1 MLRRLSFFAPAA
13 LLVVTLLSWRQHS
26 LLLDTN
32 RRARELSTRTW
43 ESQPPRFPLQSISV
57 PWIAPVEISPL
68 ALFEPGNGPW
78 QGTAFY
84 LQLGYLARAQ
94 DQTGYDYFAAGRQPE
109 LNPAYLL
116 RILIPVFAIFIA
128 WRRQAKGRAAPVL
141 PQIRELLEVLAPSFA
156 LVFLLSAILG
166 FPYLSGEGAL
176 RYLLLLASYIFYA
189 VAVMAVTACGFRLFS
204 RPSAAAATL
213 AFFWLLNIGL
223 ARPVSLSLAAIWQP
237 LPRLEEFLRL
247 LDQETRNGYLGADP
261 REDRERRYVAEALRD
276 YKVKTIKELPVNL
289 SAILLQR
296 EERHQREVYNRRLQE
311 LRGRFEAQNTVE
323 NALAFVFPQIA
334 IEIASASLAAT
345 DSPSEQYQLAAA
357 DAYWDRLVAKVYTD
371 VVRGSGPEGM
381 MKSAGPDY
389 WKQFPRFS
397 NALPPL
403 PFATQRSLLPLLAL
417 AAWTIGAFAL
427 LRWKESE
434 LA

>member
-26 LLLDTN
+26 LVLDTN
-32 RRARELSTRTW
+32 RRAQELSTRIW

-94 DQTGYDYFAAGRQPE
+94 DQIGYDYFAAGRQPE
-109 LNPAYLL
+109 LNPAFLL
-116 RILIPVFAIFIA
+116 RILIPLFALCVA
-128 WRRQAKGRAAPVL
+128 WRHKMNAHAALL
-141 PQIRELLEVLAPSFA
+141 PQIRELLERLAPSFG
-156 LVFLLSAILG
+156 LVFLLSATTAFPHLG
-166 FPYLSGEGAL
+166 GGGAV
-176 RYLLLLASYIFYA
+176 RYLLLLASYLVYA
-189 VAVMAVTACGFRLFS
+189 AAVMAVTACGFRLFS

-213 AFFWLLNIGL
+213 SFFWLLNIGL

-276 YKVKTIKELPVNL
+276 YKVKSIKELPVNL

-296 EERHQREVYNRRLQE
+296 EERHQREVYNRRLQD
-311 LRGRFEAQNTVE
+311 LRGRFDAQNTVE
-323 NALAFVFPQIA
+323 SALAFVFPQIA

-357 DAYWDRLVAKVYTD
+357 DAYWDRLVAKVYAD
-371 VVRGSGPEGM
+371 VVLGSGPEGI

-403 PFATQRSLLPLLAL
+403 PFATQRSLPPLLAL
-417 AAWTIGAFAL
+417 AAWTAVAVAL
-427 LRWKESE
+427 LRWKESPP
-434 LA
+434 A